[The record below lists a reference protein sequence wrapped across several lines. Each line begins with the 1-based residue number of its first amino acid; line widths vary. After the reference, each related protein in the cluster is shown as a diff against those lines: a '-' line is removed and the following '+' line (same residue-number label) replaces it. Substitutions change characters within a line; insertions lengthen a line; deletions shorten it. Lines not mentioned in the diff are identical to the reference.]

1 METDR
6 RRFLSLA
13 LSAASVATLSG
24 CVGDDGN
31 EDGNGDESDGP
42 SASETAE
49 FGYETWV
56 PTGEYMNLGYADL
69 TRLRN
74 KGSLRMDT
82 ETASVVGEAGP
93 QYADVDA
100 YISTDSEDAFD
111 AVYGS
116 FDTGA
121 LTQEISDELAEPE
134 ETESNAYTVV
144 EGTKTDEQGEPTDE
158 TVEAVVSDTF
168 VVSSST
174 DGVPTRVLDAAVGDA
189 DREADAEGDSE
200 LIGGLDEYTTD
211 PFAVVFNYGSLNSKY
226 RFVEERDGTLTH
238 VNVTVQRDEQ
248 TARSIEPDYNDS
260 MKYDDVEPGEESTMT
275 KVEGKNLILIE
286 KRPPGRIENL
296 YFSDGGI
303 FP

>member
-13 LSAASVATLSG
+13 LSAASAATLSG
-24 CVGDDGN
+24 CVGENGN
-31 EDGNGDESDGP
+31 GDGNGDETDGP

-56 PTGEYMNLGYADL
+56 PAGEYMNLGYADL

-134 ETESNAYTVV
+134 QTERNAYTVV
-144 EGTKTDEQGEPTDE
+144 EGTKTEQGEPTDQ

-174 DGVPTRVLDAAVGDA
+174 DGVPTRVIDAAVGDA

-200 LIGGLDEYTTD
+200 LIAGLEEYTTD
-211 PFAVVFNYGSLNSKY
+211 PFVVVFNYGSLNSKY
-226 RFVEERDGTLTH
+226 RFVEERDGALTH
-238 VNVTVQRDEQ
+238 VNVTVQRDEE
-248 TARSIEPDYNDS
+248 TARNVSIEQDPSRKYDDISDEEDNITTRVEGRNLIIIQEMSFRSIENF
-260 MKYDDVEPGEESTMT
+260 
-275 KVEGKNLILIE
+275 
-286 KRPPGRIENL
+286 
-296 YFSDGGI
+296 YFSEGGI